1 MFSNWAIV
9 NNSLILSIDYSY
21 EFGINLGDKHIYSNM
36 KKEIKRII
44 KRLNFNGEKI
54 VLTLGG
60 IVLATILIIENPKS
74 NMDLVYTNNSIIPA
88 DNIVLSNVKK
98 EDVKEEGTLL
108 PIEENKKIETV
119 KKDIVKDNV
128 KEEIKSVNSV
138 EQVQEKKEENVN
150 NSKESVTIYRKNGQ
164 VITLTLEEYLIGV
177 VGAEMPAS
185 FNIEALKSQ
194 AVISRTYALRSKEIG
209 RKLTDTVDTQVYL
222 DNSELKN
229 KWGSDYDKYYSK
241 IKNAVDSTTGEAIY
255 YNGNLIDAVFHSTS
269 NGKTEDPKYVWGSDI
284 PYLKSVDSN
293 WDINS
298 SSYLREDVKD
308 LENVLNILGVN
319 DISFNIESRDESG
332 RVLKVSIGDKSYT
345 GVELRNL
352 LGLRSADFDIEIIDN
367 TIKFTT
373 RGYGHGVGLSQYGAN
388 GMANAG
394 YNYKDII
401 RHYYTGVSVK

>member
-1 MFSNWAIV
+1 MFSSWEIV
-9 NNSLILSIDYSY
+9 NKSLILYIDNRY

-44 KRLNFNGEKI
+44 KRLNFSGEKI

-74 NMDLVYTNNSIIPA
+74 NIDLVYTNNSIIPA
-88 DNIVLSNVKK
+88 DNIVLSSAKK
-98 EDVKEEGTLL
+98 EIVKEEETSL
-108 PIEENKKIETV
+108 PVEENNKIETV

-138 EQVQEKKEENVN
+138 EQVQEKEKENVSE
-150 NSKESVTIYRKNGQ
+150 SKESVTIYRKNGQ
-164 VITLTLEEYLIGV
+164 VITLTLEEYLVGV

-209 RKLTDTVDTQVYL
+209 RRLTDTVDTQVYL
-222 DNSELKN
+222 DNNELKN
-229 KWGSDYDKYYSK
+229 KWGSDYDKYYTK
-241 IKNAVDSTTGEAIY
+241 VKNAVDSTKGEAVY
-255 YNGNLIDAVFHSTS
+255 YNGNLIDAIFHSTS

-308 LENVLNILGVN
+308 LENVLNILGVSSS
-319 DISFNIESRDESG
+319 DFNIESRDESG
-332 RVLKVSIGDKSYT
+332 RVSKVSVGDKSYT

-352 LGLRSADFDIEIIDN
+352 LGLRSADFDIEIIDD

-388 GMANAG
+388 GMANAD

>member
-1 MFSNWAIV
+1 MFSNWDIV
-9 NNSLILSIDYSY
+9 NNSLILSIDNRY

-44 KRLNFNGEKI
+44 ERLNFNGEKI

-74 NMDLVYTNNSIIPA
+74 NIDLVYTNNSIIPY

-98 EDVKEEGTLL
+98 ENINNLVPVED
-108 PIEENKKIETV
+108 NKKIETV
-119 KKDIVKDNV
+119 KEDSVNNTV
-128 KEEIKSVNSV
+128 KEETKNVNSV
-138 EQVQEKKEENVN
+138 ERIQEKKEENVN
-150 NSKESVTIYRKNGQ
+150 ESKESVTIYRKNGQ
-164 VITLTLEEYLIGV
+164 VITLTLEEYLVGV

-185 FNIEALKSQ
+185 FNIETLKSQ

-222 DNSELKN
+222 DNNELKN

-241 IKNAVDSTTGEAIY
+241 IKNAVDSTTGEAVY
-255 YNGNLIDAVFHSTS
+255 YNGNLIDAIFHSTS

-308 LENVLNILGVN
+308 LENVLNILGVSSS
-319 DISFNIESRDESG
+319 DFNIESRDESG
-332 RVLKVSIGDKSYT
+332 RVSKVTVGDKSYT
-345 GVELRNL
+345 GAELRNL
-352 LGLRSADFDIEIIDN
+352 LGLRSADFDIEIINN

-388 GMANAG
+388 GMASSG

>member
-1 MFSNWAIV
+1 MFSNWQIV
-9 NNSLILSIDYSY
+9 DNSLILSIDYSY

-36 KKEIKRII
+36 KKEIKKII
-44 KRLNFNGEKI
+44 KRLNFSGEKI

-74 NMDLVYTNNSIIPA
+74 NIDLVYTNNSIIPL

-98 EDVKEEGTLL
+98 EDTSNLI
-108 PIEENKKIETV
+108 PIEDDKKIETA
-119 KKDIVKDNV
+119 KKEIVNNTV
-128 KEEIKSVNSV
+128 KEENKSVNSV

-150 NSKESVTIYRKNGQ
+150 NFEESVTIYRKNGQ
-164 VITLTLEEYLIGV
+164 VITITLEEYLVGV
-177 VGAEMPAS
+177 VGAEMPAA
-185 FNIEALKSQ
+185 FNIEALKTQ
-194 AVISRTYALRSKEIG
+194 AVISRTYALRSKEVG

-222 DNSELKN
+222 DNNELKN

-308 LENVLNILGVN
+308 LENVLNILGVSSS
-319 DISFNIESRDESG
+319 DFNIESRDESG
-332 RVLKVSIGDKSYT
+332 RVLKVSVGDKSYT

-388 GMANAG
+388 GMANSG

>member
-1 MFSNWAIV
+1 MFSNWVIV

-36 KKEIKRII
+36 KKEIKKII
-44 KRLNFNGEKI
+44 KRLNFSGEKI

-60 IVLATILIIENPKS
+60 IVLATILVIENPKS
-74 NMDLVYTNNSIIPA
+74 NIDLVYTNNSIIPY

-98 EDVKEEGTLL
+98 ENVNDLVPVED
-108 PIEENKKIETV
+108 NKKIETV
-119 KKDIVKDNV
+119 KEKSVNNTV
-128 KEEIKSVNSV
+128 KEETKNVNSV
-138 EQVQEKKEENVN
+138 EQVQEKEKENVN
-150 NSKESVTIYRKNGQ
+150 ESKESVTIYRKNGQ
-164 VITLTLEEYLIGV
+164 VITLTLEEYLVGV
-177 VGAEMPAS
+177 VGAEMPAA

-222 DNSELKN
+222 DNNELKN

-255 YNGNLIDAVFHSTS
+255 YNGNFIDAVFHSTS

-308 LENVLNILGVN
+308 LENVLNILGAN

-332 RVLKVSIGDKSYT
+332 RVLKVSVGDKYYT

>member
-1 MFSNWAIV
+1 MFSNWVIV

-36 KKEIKRII
+36 KKEIKKII
-44 KRLNFNGEKI
+44 KRLNFSGEKI

-60 IVLATILIIENPKS
+60 VVLATILVIENPKS
-74 NMDLVYTNNSIIPA
+74 NIDLVYTNNSIIPY

-98 EDVKEEGTLL
+98 ENVNDLVPVED
-108 PIEENKKIETV
+108 NKKIETV
-119 KKDIVKDNV
+119 KEKSVNNTV
-128 KEEIKSVNSV
+128 KEENKSVNSV
-138 EQVQEKKEENVN
+138 EQVQEKKEESVN
-150 NSKESVTIYRKNGQ
+150 NFEESVTIYRKNGQ
-164 VITLTLEEYLIGV
+164 VITLTLEEYLVGV

-222 DNSELKN
+222 DNNELKN

-308 LENVLNILGVN
+308 LENVLNILGVSSS
-319 DISFNIESRDESG
+319 DFNIESRDDSG
-332 RVLKVSIGDKSYT
+332 RVSKVNVGDKSYT

-367 TIKFTT
+367 AIKFTT